1 MVNIPVKLSDREL
14 IDSDAESEMESDQVT
29 EGDRRLGNMT
39 LETRRGKR
47 QTLSSSTTDC
57 NLGQK
62 ASVSF

>member
-1 MVNIPVKLSDREL
+1 MVNIPVKLSDHEL
-14 IDSDAESEMESDQVT
+14 IDSDGESEMESDQVT
-29 EGDRRLGNMT
+29 EGDRRLRNMT
-39 LETRRGKR
+39 LETRKGKR